1 MNFHTRMSALS
12 GHIILQQLLA
22 VLSTHTRRFIILSN
36 LHKGDLISDIESHE
50 RLVTAL
56 LSGDPDITEREVR
69 NTSRMQP
76 FVCCRSRLGT
86 SNAEPLAGALVAAP
100 GLPGSP
106 GSTR

>member
-36 LHKGDLISDIESHE
+36 LHKGDLVSDIESHE

-69 NTSRMQP
+69 KHIEDAATRLLQKSI
-76 FVCCRSRLGT
+76 LGT
-86 SNAEPLAGALVAAP
+86 SNAEPLAEP
-100 GLPGSP
+100 
-106 GSTR
+106 